1 MKVKYTNKT
10 FFALGQFQKT
20 KLVNAVKTSHYMCLN
35 YENITTYR
43 NYSNMILYLLT
54 DLPIYNWCTI
64 YYILVYNFTS
74 FTYVYIHDCITTIS
88 TCISPPKLSS
98 SLTPLPNHSQATMVT
113 LYFPEIYIHQNYTP
127 RTHFSLVSCNQH
139 NYFDLHS
146 YVQYIPFCC
155 WVGSHCV
162 GRTQL
167 IYTLSCSSCCR
178 YYWMWLCVDICS
190 HSFWVKNRKELVRLY
205 GIRF

>member
-1 MKVKYTNKT
+1 MYN
-10 FFALGQFQKT
+10 
-20 KLVNAVKTSHYMCLN
+20 
-35 YENITTYR
+35 
-43 NYSNMILYLLT
+43 ILYISVKFYKLH
-54 DLPIYNWCTI
+54 IC
-64 YYILVYNFTS
+64 
-74 FTYVYIHDCITTIS
+74 IHPWLYHHNQYLHIT
-88 TCISPPKLSS
+88 PKLSS

-113 LYFPEIYIHQNYTP
+113 LYFPEIYIHQNYIP
-127 RTHFSLVSCNQH
+127 CTHFSLLSCNQH

-167 IYTLSCSSCCR
+167 IYTLTCSSCCR